1 MDSVTRR
8 AFFGRAGSGLGIAAL
23 ASLLEKDLKADA
35 VEFGGLAG
43 LPHFAPKA
51 KRVIYLFQSGG
62 PSQMELFDYKPE
74 LKRLAGKDLPESIR
88 NGQRLTGMSASQ
100 ASFPMVPSKFQF
112 AQHGQSGAW
121 VSELLPHTAKIADQ
135 ITFIKST
142 FTEQINHDPAVTF
155 FQTGFQI
162 AGRPSIGS
170 WITYGLGSE
179 NHDLPAF
186 IVMISSG
193 SGGQPLYD
201 RLWGSGFLPSRYQ
214 GVKFRSTGDPVLYLS
229 NPPAF
234 EKADRRAYLDTLGAL
249 NEKEYAEF
257 GDPETQTR
265 IAQYELAFRM
275 QSSVPDLTDLSK
287 EPAHVFDSYGPD
299 ARKPGTFAANCQI
312 GRAHV

>member
-193 SGGQPLYD
+193 SGG
-201 RLWGSGFLPSRYQ
+201 
-214 GVKFRSTGDPVLYLS
+214 
-229 NPPAF
+229 
-234 EKADRRAYLDTLGAL
+234 
-249 NEKEYAEF
+249 
-257 GDPETQTR
+257 
-265 IAQYELAFRM
+265 
-275 QSSVPDLTDLSK
+275 
-287 EPAHVFDSYGPD
+287 
-299 ARKPGTFAANCQI
+299 
-312 GRAHV
+312 